1 MDIDN
6 IGGNIS
12 DFFQSIEPGKGAAC
26 HLIQQIR
33 RGIQTESRPPEIL
46 GAFIAAAVLTVIL

>member
-26 HLIQQIR
+26 YLMQQISR
-33 RGIQTESRPPEIL
+33 IIQTDPRPPEIM
-46 GAFIAAAVLTVIL
+46 GAFITAAVLTVNL